1 MNDLARTVEAL
12 LFLSPE
18 PVAVE
23 RLADACEVSE
33 GEIVE
38 ALARLR
44 EHYAEGFRGVVLRE
58 VAGGFTLAT
67 DPVAERAA
75 RRLLA
80 RPRTPPLTQAQAE
93 CLAIVAYLQPV
104 SRPEIARIRGVASES
119 AVGTLLERGLI
130 QESGRS
136 QFGAVLY
143 RTTDL
148 FEKLFGLSGLDSLP
162 DVAAFDPTPEEEG
175 TLRERLLK
183 AGEQRAAPAQG

>member
-1 MNDLARTVEAL
+1 MRDLVRTVEAL
-12 LFLSPE
+12 LFLSSE
-18 PVAVE
+18 PVSVE
-23 RLADACEVSE
+23 RLADACEA
-33 GEIVE
+33 GEREVVE

-44 EHYAEGFRGVVLRE
+44 EHYAEGYRGVVLRE
-58 VAGGFTLAT
+58 LAGGFTLAT

-130 QESGRS
+130 DEAGRS
-136 QFGAVLY
+136 RFGAVLY
-143 RTTDL
+143 RTTEL
-148 FEKLFGLSGLDSLP
+148 FERLFGLSGLDRLP
-162 DVAAFDPTPEEEG
+162 DPGRFDPSPEEEG
-175 TLRERLLK
+175 ELRERLLR
-183 AGEQRAAPAQG
+183 AGEQREQGRV

>member
-1 MNDLARTVEAL
+1 VRDLVRTVEAL
-12 LFLSPE
+12 LFLSSE
-18 PVAVE
+18 PVSVE
-23 RLADACEVSE
+23 RLADACEAGE
-33 GEIVE
+33 GEVVE

-44 EHYAEGFRGVVLRE
+44 EHYAEGYRGVVLRE
-58 VAGGFTLAT
+58 LAGGFTLAT

-130 QESGRS
+130 DEAGRS
-136 QFGAVLY
+136 RFGAVLY
-143 RTTDL
+143 RTTEL
-148 FEKLFGLSGLDSLP
+148 FERLFGLSGLDRLP
-162 DVAAFDPTPEEEG
+162 DPGRFDPSPEEEG
-175 TLRERLLK
+175 ELRERLLR
-183 AGEQRAAPAQG
+183 AGEQREQGRV